1 MIDDLLKD
9 KDMYNKLHEEYL
21 AGKRFTKNDLTKDIL
36 YTLAVTENISDSN
49 VGKLFG
55 LTIRQVRNLRDK
67 YDLGNKNLKRMI
79 DYKERIIPILE
90 EYGLSKEK
98 IKKVMDS
105 YYLGLESYAKQKN
118 WDMDKFY
125 NYLKQKQELD
135 EINDFLEN
143 KCEVTYVNKTHI
155 GTKKTEHKRRGGRK
169 TDQLKAS
176 KSKIDSGNLG
186 VAFVISGEQERLRSL
201 GLEDLALQVKSIYK
215 TDKDNITND
224 GDGYDVLSF
233 NDKGEPI
240 YIEVKTSLTNKSDNV
255 VFNIS
260 EKEVALMYGNLE
272 EYDRDHAFIY
282 YVYDIDM
289 ENHKAKIFPIDA
301 DMFSEY
307 ELKPTMFKVNEEYI
321 EN

>member
-1 MIDDLLKD
+1 M
-9 KDMYNKLHEEYL
+9 
-21 AGKRFTKNDLTKDIL
+21 
-36 YTLAVTENISDSN
+36 
-49 VGKLFG
+49 
-55 LTIRQVRNLRDK
+55 
-67 YDLGNKNLKRMI
+67 
-79 DYKERIIPILE
+79 
-90 EYGLSKEK
+90 
-98 IKKVMDS
+98 
-105 YYLGLESYAKQKN
+105 
-118 WDMDKFY
+118 
-125 NYLKQKQELD
+125 
-135 EINDFLEN
+135 
-143 KCEVTYVNKTHI
+143 
-155 GTKKTEHKRRGGRK
+155 
-169 TDQLKAS
+169 
-176 KSKIDSGNLG
+176 G